1 MKYRMVRRVGIELS
15 QIGLG
20 CNRLGEEAYEEA
32 HWSGLVEHAVDLGIN
47 VFDTAQAYGGGRSEE
62 MLGKGLGKRDGVYV
76 ASKIGHSDDGFTPE
90 SLAQKIETSLTRLG
104 RDCVEILQLHSPT
117 REELER
123 YEWAEGME
131 RLQRAGKIR
140 CKAMALDSVATGVWL
155 LRQGIVDLLQITYNI
170 FDVEAERELFGL
182 AVAQGVGLVCRLPL
196 AQGVLTG
203 KFAPGAALGDHRARF
218 SGPRLERRI
227 EMAESLRPL
236 AERYPGG
243 MTRLA
248 HDFSL
253 ASDAVTCIIP
263 GARDIAQLEENAAA
277 GEGAGMDAG
286 MRAEIEALRRT
297 WGEWEG
303 GYWFPGYEKNK
314 RRRLSAG

>member
-1 MKYRMVRRVGIELS
+1 MVRRVGIELS
-15 QIGLG
+15 QVGLG

-76 ASKIGHSDDGFTPE
+76 ASKIGHRDDGFTPE

-155 LRQGIVDLLQITYNI
+155 LRQGIVDLL
-170 FDVEAERELFGL
+170 
-182 AVAQGVGLVCRLPL
+182 
-196 AQGVLTG
+196 
-203 KFAPGAALGDHRARF
+203 
-218 SGPRLERRI
+218 
-227 EMAESLRPL
+227 
-236 AERYPGG
+236 
-243 MTRLA
+243 
-248 HDFSL
+248 
-253 ASDAVTCIIP
+253 
-263 GARDIAQLEENAAA
+263 
-277 GEGAGMDAG
+277 
-286 MRAEIEALRRT
+286 
-297 WGEWEG
+297 
-303 GYWFPGYEKNK
+303 
-314 RRRLSAG
+314 